1 MMKISILPFLINFL
15 LSGDKLE
22 DNLDIFCRIVTVTG
36 VMNMKLM
43 MMMMMM
49 IVSLTTLITMSH
61 QSPTPS
67 LNRRQPSVPRE
78 TKLS

>member
-1 MMKISILPFLINFL
+1 MMKISILPILINFS
-15 LSGDKLE
+15 SGDKLE

-36 VMNMKLM
+36 VMNMKL

>member
-36 VMNMKLM
+36 VMNIKL
-43 MMMMMM
+43 MMMMM